1 MTHHDKPGSAASDRF
16 GTAWIAAG
24 TAAAALGGAA
34 LFNHWQAGRAEAE
47 QPPTGDFVEVDDL
60 RLHYTEAGKG
70 QPIVLIHGN
79 GVTLNDWAASG
90 VADLIGK
97 HHRVIAFDR
106 PGFGHSNRPR
116 TTVWT
121 PAAQAAAIMA
131 ALAKLGVERP
141 ILVGHSWGTLVALA
155 AALDHPGEVAGLV
168 LVSGYYFKTARPD
181 VPAFALPAIPLLGD
195 LIAHTTAPLAGRLI
209 TPPAIK
215 ASFAPAPVDPAF
227 AEAQLGLM
235 LRPSQIRATAADT
248 ALMIPAAAAVSAR
261 YGELDLPVTI
271 LAGEGDKIVHID
283 EHADKLVEAIA
294 GARIVRLAEAG
305 HMLHYSRPDAVA
317 DAVAQVAPAL
327 G

>member
-1 MTHHDKPGSAASDRF
+1 MTHHDKPAPDAADRF

-47 QPPTGDFVEVDDL
+47 QPPTGEFVQVDDL
-60 RLHYTEAGKG
+60 RLHYTDRGEG
-70 QPIVLIHGN
+70 PPVVLIHGN
-79 GVTLNDWAASG
+79 GVTLNDWTASG
-90 VADLIGK
+90 VTELASK

-106 PGFGHSNRPR
+106 PGFGYSDRPR

-141 ILVGHSWGTLVALA
+141 ILVGHSWGALVALA
-155 AALDHPGEVAGLV
+155 AALDHAAEVAGLV

-181 VPAFALPAIPLLGD
+181 VPAFALPAIPVLGD
-195 LIAHTTAPLAGRLI
+195 LIAHTAAPLTGRLI
-209 TPPAIK
+209 TPAAIK
-215 ASFAPAPVDPAF
+215 ASFAPAPTDPAF

-248 ALMIPAAAAVSAR
+248 ALMIPAAAAISAR

-271 LAGEGDKIVHID
+271 LAGEGDKIAHID
-283 EHADKLVEAIA
+283 EHADKLVDAIA
-294 GARIVRLAEAG
+294 GARIVRLAEVG
-305 HMLHYSRPDAVA
+305 HMLHYSRPDAVI
-317 DAVAQVAPAL
+317 DAIAEVAPAL

>member
-1 MTHHDKPGSAASDRF
+1 MTDHDKPASDATDRF
-16 GTAWIAAG
+16 GKAWIAAG

-47 QPPTGDFVEVDDL
+47 QPPTGDFVEVDGL
-60 RLHYTEAGKG
+60 RLHYTDRGEGT
-70 QPIVLIHGN
+70 PVVLIHGN
-79 GVTLNDWAASG
+79 GVTLNDWTASG
-90 VADLIGK
+90 VAELASK
-97 HHRVIAFDR
+97 RHRVIAFDR

-141 ILVGHSWGTLVALA
+141 VLVAHSWGTLVALA
-155 AALDHPGEVAGLV
+155 AALDNPAEIAGLV
-168 LVSGYYFKTARPD
+168 LLSGYYFKTARPD
-181 VPAFALPAIPLLGD
+181 VPAFAVPAIPVLGD

-215 ASFAPAPVDPAF
+215 AAFSPAPTDPAF

-248 ALMIPAAAAVSAR
+248 ALMIPAAAAISAR

-271 LAGEGDKIVHID
+271 VAGEGDKIAHID
-283 EHADKLVEAIA
+283 EHADKLAEAIA
-294 GARIVRLAEAG
+294 GARIVRLADVG
-305 HMLHYSRPDAVA
+305 HMLHYLRPDAVA
-317 DAVAQVAPAL
+317 DAIAQVASARA
-327 G
+327 